1 MDYSAVSSDSDAL
14 HGASP
19 WGSSSPRANRSFP
32 SPSDPP
38 DSPGPIRG
46 HSYSQSQD
54 SVPESPYQPAAPSEA
69 SDSPAL
75 IADSHVSQQASY
87 QSEAPQQSQSGPQ
100 DAQAQVAG
108 QQQQQ
113 YQQRQGAARYHT
125 AKQQRPVAQYKL
137 QAKVTA
143 LERTGRKDPVIR
155 FDVHVWLPFMDVF

>member
-38 DSPGPIRG
+38 DSPGPTQG

-54 SVPESPYQPAAPSEA
+54 SVPESPYPPAAPSES
-69 SDSPAL
+69 SDSPPLVAS
-75 IADSHVSQQASY
+75 SHVSQQASH
-87 QSEAPQQSQSGPQ
+87 QPDSIQQSQPGQQ
-100 DAQAQVAG
+100 DGQAAG
-108 QQQQQ
+108 AAQQQQ
-113 YQQRQGAARYHT
+113 RPGAARYHS

-155 FDVHVWLPFMDVF
+155 FDVHV

>member
-19 WGSSSPRANRSFP
+19 WGSSSPRADRSFP

-38 DSPGPIRG
+38 DSPAPIRG

-54 SVPESPYQPAAPSEA
+54 SVPESPYPPATPSEVSDSNLA
-69 SDSPAL
+69 DSGVSQQTPYPSDSPQQGHPGQQ
-75 IADSHVSQQASY
+75 DSQAP
-87 QSEAPQQSQSGPQ
+87 A
-100 DAQAQVAG
+100 VG

-113 YQQRQGAARYHT
+113 YQQRPGAARYHST
-125 AKQQRPVAQYKL
+125 KQQRPVAQYKL

-155 FDVHVWLPFMDVF
+155 FDVHV

>member
-19 WGSSSPRANRSFP
+19 WGSSSPRADRSFP

-38 DSPGPIRG
+38 DSPAPIRG

-54 SVPESPYQPAAPSEA
+54 SVPESPYPPETPSEV
-69 SDSPAL
+69 SDSTL
-75 IADSHVSQQASY
+75 ADSGVSQQTPYPPDSV
-87 QSEAPQQSQSGPQ
+87 QQGQPSQQDSQAPVVG
-100 DAQAQVAG
+100 
-108 QQQQQ
+108 QQQQ
-113 YQQRQGAARYHT
+113 YQQRPGAARYHGT
-125 AKQQRPVAQYKL
+125 KQQRPVAQYKL

-155 FDVHVWLPFMDVF
+155 FDVHV